1 MRILLAGAT
10 GLIGQAVANRLVL
23 NGHQLLCTARQPVD
37 SWRDDVRWLQ
47 IDFAQPPGRDWWLR
61 HLSGVDV
68 VINAVGVFTPAP
80 GQTFD
85 AIHTQA
91 PVELFAAAAQAGVG
105 LVIQVSALGSEE
117 NVATDFLASKYRADH
132 ALRQMPVRSVVVQ
145 PSLVYAPLGPSA
157 TLFNQLALLPVVAL
171 PMTHAQIQPVHL
183 DDLVEAIAHLVDTPP
198 ATSFTMAAVGPQ
210 AITLKDYLAALR
222 CALVTHRPQWVLPVP
237 MGLVAAA
244 VRLFSLVLPGMVT
257 ASALTM
263 LERGSHGSAD
273 VMERTLGRAPR
284 PVTRF
289 LDAQNRSVAREH
301 AQLHTW
307 LGAMKVA
314 LALVWVVTGLLS
326 LGLYPKDQSLAL
338 LADFGLQGM
347 LAQLALYAGAVIDIV
362 LGLALVLASP
372 RWQMRVLGAQLAV
385 MLGYTALIT
394 LRIPEWWLHPFGPI
408 LKNLPMLVA
417 TGMLM
422 ALTRRHN

>member
-1 MRILLAGAT
+1 MAK
-10 GLIGQAVANRLVL
+10 RLVL
-23 NGHQLLCTARQPVD
+23 NSHQLLCTARQPVE

-47 IDFAQPPGRDWWLR
+47 VDFAQPPGRDWWLP
-61 HLSGVDV
+61 HLNGVDV

-80 GQTFD
+80 RQTFES
-85 AIHTQA
+85 IHTRA
-91 PVELFAAAAQAGVG
+91 PVELFAAAVQARVG

-117 NVATDFLASKYRADH
+117 NAATAFFASKFLADH

-157 TLFNQLALLPVVAL
+157 TLFNQLALLPVLAL
-171 PMTHAQIQPVHL
+171 PMTHAKIQPVHL
-183 DDLVEAIAHLVDTPP
+183 DDLVEAVARLVDTPP
-198 ATSFTMAAVGPQ
+198 AASFTMAAVGPQ
-210 AITLKDYLAALR
+210 AITLKDYLAGLRHALGTR
-222 CALVTHRPQWVLPVP
+222 RSQWVLPVP
-237 MGLVAAA
+237 MGVTVAA
-244 VRLFSLVLPGMVT
+244 VRLIGLVRSGMVN

-263 LERGSHGSAD
+263 LARGSRGSAA
-273 VMERTLGRAPR
+273 VIERTLGRAPR

-289 LDAQNRSVAREH
+289 LDAQDRSVAREH

-307 LGAMKVA
+307 IGAMKA
-314 LALVWVVTGLLS
+314 SLALVWIVTGLLS

-347 LAQLALYAGAVIDIV
+347 LAQLALYAGAGIDIA
-362 LGLALVLASP
+362 LGLALILASP
-372 RWQMRVLGAQLAV
+372 RWQQRVLGVQLAV

-422 ALTRRHN
+422 ALARRHH